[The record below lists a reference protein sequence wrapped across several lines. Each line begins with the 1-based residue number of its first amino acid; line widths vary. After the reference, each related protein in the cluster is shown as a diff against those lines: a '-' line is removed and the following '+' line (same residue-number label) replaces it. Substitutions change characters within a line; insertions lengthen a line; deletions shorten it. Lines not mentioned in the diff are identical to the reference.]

1 MTMLGGRAGAAAS
14 LAAAHAAADISRKRR
29 RDKREVS
36 ISLAS
41 VADCNAGNI
50 RLQCGCHSDVGM
62 RKVDWICDEKA
73 TAVEHNCVRRVR
85 ADHSGA
91 RAPRG
96 AGDAPGEYAT
106 GVRVRHRAGRGRA
119 GTGHGGHQGNVIVVS
134 HDPVLEAPV
143 CTGPGGKAVIHE
155 LTLAQV
161 REWDCGAKQNP
172 AFPKQ
177 QAGPGTK
184 MPTLEEVFA
193 LAPKGKFLFNIE
205 TKSFVDKPELTPPP
219 EEFARMV
226 LAAIRQHHLEARVVL
241 QSFDFRTLI
250 AMKKLA
256 PQIKLSALYSGP
268 AKDFVAI
275 GKEAGAGIVS
285 PLAALVTVEQVKAA
299 HAAGMEVL
307 PWTVNTPEEWER
319 LANAGV
325 DGIISDDP
333 AALIAWLKAKGM
345 R

>member
-1 MTMLGGRAGAAAS
+1 
-14 LAAAHAAADISRKRR
+14 
-29 RDKREVS
+29 
-36 ISLAS
+36 
-41 VADCNAGNI
+41 
-50 RLQCGCHSDVGM
+50 
-62 RKVDWICDEKA
+62 
-73 TAVEHNCVRRVR
+73 
-85 ADHSGA
+85 
-91 RAPRG
+91 
-96 AGDAPGEYAT
+96 
-106 GVRVRHRAGRGRA
+106 
-119 GTGHGGHQGNVIVVS
+119 
-134 HDPVLEAPV
+134 
-143 CTGPGGKAVIHE
+143 
-155 LTLAQV
+155 
-161 REWDCGAKQNP
+161 
-172 AFPKQ
+172 
-177 QAGPGTK
+177 

-226 LAAIRQHHLEARVVL
+226 LAEVRKHHLEARVVL

-256 PQIKLSALYSGP
+256 PEIKLSALYEGP
-268 AKDFVAI
+268 PKDFVAI

-285 PLAALVTVEQVKAA
+285 PMARLVTPEQVKAA

-307 PWTVNTPEEWER
+307 PWTVNTPQEWER

-333 AALIAWLKAKGM
+333 AALIAWLKANGK